1 VFFLLGAGS
10 LGEALVFL
18 AAQVRQIYV
27 KSLPIVVQ
35 LLILIFCLLSLPSLA
50 DEIVC
55 DHRLYAAAKVE
66 QL

>member
-1 VFFLLGAGS
+1 LLVFFLLGAGS
-10 LGEALVFL
+10 LGEALFFL

-27 KSLPIVVQ
+27 KSLSILVQ

-55 DHRLYAAAKVE
+55 
-66 QL
+66 